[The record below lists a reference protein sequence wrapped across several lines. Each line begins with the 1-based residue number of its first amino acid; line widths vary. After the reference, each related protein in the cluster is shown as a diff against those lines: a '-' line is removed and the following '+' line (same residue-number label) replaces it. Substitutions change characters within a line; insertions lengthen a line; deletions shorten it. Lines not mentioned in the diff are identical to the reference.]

1 MHFGTK
7 PHIIRAKK
15 AKGLVWNGSG
25 YPTSGALVGGDGRT
39 SSHGIK
45 AFAKQVNHPGTKAQP
60 YLENALNSYM
70 SGGGLAR
77 AKTALAKDIRD
88 KVLNDVKQSLKLD

>member
-7 PHIIRAKK
+7 PHIIKAKK
-15 AKGLVWNGSG
+15 AKGLANK
-25 YPTSGALVGGDGRT
+25 
-39 SSHGIK
+39 K
-45 AFAKQVNHPGTKAQP
+45 AGLFFGKQVNHPGTKAQP